1 MLRFKTWHCHTKLLC
16 QKPKFPSNYFNFLK
30 NSLSIKASYKE
41 LTWCTNYPTIHI
53 HTFHRRLS
61 FSWGCFSPVSILKV
75 FHIYIRSG
83 IGQILTTLLQIT
95 FNSKLILFLFLNNLF
110 LPVAEITLKLLPNFN
125 SAWKNIYIP
134 LKQIAFITIK
144 KREMIVKT
152 TLGSGSYDHS
162 HPPPPLPSKRSRS
175 CFPLWI

>member
-1 MLRFKTWHCHTKLLC
+1 M
-16 QKPKFPSNYFNFLK
+16 K
-30 NSLSIKASYKE
+30 NSLSIKTSYKE
-41 LTWCTNYPTIHI
+41 LTWCTNYPNVHI

-61 FSWGCFSPVSILKV
+61 FFWGCFTPVSILKV

-110 LPVAEITLKLLPNFN
+110 LSVAEITLKLLPNFN
-125 SAWKNIYIP
+125 SQSKWNWAWKKICIP
-134 LKQIAFITIK
+134 LKQIAFITIE

-152 TLGSGSYDHS
+152 TLGSRLFDHW
-162 HPPPPLPSKRSRS
+162 PPEK
-175 CFPLWI
+175 I